1 MVKCTMMHRE
11 NAPRTARRGSAR
23 RPGLRDRPAP
33 FQSRVV
39 SEPRPQEALP
49 GPFAHAGA
57 SLPRSSSRSV
67 HHYSDSC
74 LRECENRPA
83 VNCARRSESVLH
95 QSDSC
100 LWECGNRPTIS
111 KGGGKSRKS
120 RFGISTLSTDRH
132 FHRLRRRPRPR
143 SAAST
148 CTAACAAPPTRAPPR
163 PPPRTRST
171 AATRNSR
178 LNTRAFSHI
187 AQLLPFRMSCHWF
200 RCLSSGV
207 QVMIFSPIILF
218 GQMLPESETRFTI
231 PEAADATVHPPA

>member
-132 FHRLRRRPRPR
+132 FHRLRRRATRQNTAKTP
-143 SAAST
+143 
-148 CTAACAAPPTRAPPR
+148 CTSKHGEFSISPLDHHTYTVKHVSRTKMRAPMR
-163 PPPRTRST
+163 VT
-171 AATRNSR
+171 
-178 LNTRAFSHI
+178 
-187 AQLLPFRMSCHWF
+187 
-200 RCLSSGV
+200 
-207 QVMIFSPIILF
+207 PII
-218 GQMLPESETRFTI
+218 
-231 PEAADATVHPPA
+231 ATDPP